1 MARSGTTIFR
11 AAGVRDA
18 AGVAARPGAVA
29 VRRGRVVRA
38 GRFEDMSWWVRRKA
52 RVVDLPDR
60 LLMPA
65 LVNAHTHLDL
75 TGMGPRRLEGGFAD
89 WLRGVI
95 EGRPTRATDVAS
107 AVREGLRLSLES
119 GVGRVGDVAGSV
131 SAIEA
136 RLSAKAPLRLPG
148 VTYLESLGLGPDQ
161 LERFKAA
168 AEAVDALPFETP
180 VPGRNRGVVLG
191 LAPHAPYSTGKQ
203 VYTAA
208 ALMGHRR
215 IFRLSTHLAES
226 PEELQFVRDAT
237 GPLAELLKAMDRWG
251 PWIQPRGKHPIDL
264 LAPEL
269 KRARW
274 LLAHCNQVEDRHI
287 ALLAKS
293 GSSVAY
299 CPVASD
305 YFGFTGE
312 GAGQARHRYRDMLE
326 AGINV
331 CLGTDS
337 IVCQPPDE
345 PQPLGILPQM
355 RRLYQRDETDPQ
367 VLLAMA
373 TTRGMLALELQESDA
388 TLSKGAPALFCS
400 VAVDPDAGDDPL
412 VQALRGDA
420 VASTLDATAAEG

>member
-1 MARSGTTIFR
+1 MARSGTIIFR
-11 AAGVRDA
+11 AAAVRDA
-18 AGVAARPGAVA
+18 AGVSARPGAVA
-29 VRRGRVVRA
+29 VRRGRVIRA
-38 GRFEDMSWWVRRKA
+38 GAYDDIPWWVRRKA
-52 RVVDLPDR
+52 ATVDLPDR
-60 LLMPA
+60 LLIPA
-65 LVNAHTHLDL
+65 LVNGHTHLDL
-75 TGMGPRRLEGGFAD
+75 TGMGPRPLEGDFAD
-89 WLRGVI
+89 WLRMVI
-95 EGRPTRATDVAS
+95 EGRPTQAEAVSS
-107 AVREGLRLSLES
+107 AVRQGLRLSLES

-136 RLSAKAPLRLPG
+136 RLAVRPPLSLPG
-148 VTYLESLGLGPDQ
+148 VTYLESLGQGHDQ
-161 LERFKAA
+161 LERFQQA

-237 GPLAELLKAMDRWG
+237 GPLAELLKSLGRWG
-251 PWIQPRGKHPIDL
+251 PWIEPTGKHPIDL

-269 KRARW
+269 KRGRW

-287 ALLAKS
+287 QLLAKT
-293 GSSVAY
+293 GNSVAY

-305 YFGFTGE
+305 YFGFTGD
-312 GAGQARHRYRDMLE
+312 GPGQARHRYRDMLE
-326 AGINV
+326 AGVNV

-337 IVCQPPDE
+337 ILCQPPDE
-345 PQPLGILPQM
+345 PQPLGIVPQM
-355 RRLYQRDETDPQ
+355 RRLYQRDGTDAE
-367 VLLAMA
+367 LLLSMG
-373 TTRGMLALELQESDA
+373 TTRGMVALEMHESDA

-400 VAVDPDAGDDPL
+400 VPIDPDDATDPL
-412 VQALRGDA
+412 EQVLRGRA
-420 VASTLDATAAEG
+420 VAQTLDATGG